1 MYFTRN
7 KRAHD
12 DRRSRDRGLE
22 VEIQPE
28 KQDFR
33 QSYTKKGLGQKEAK
47 D

>member
-12 DRRSRDRGLE
+12 DRSRDRGLE

-33 QSYTKKGLGQKEAK
+33 HSCTKKGLGQREAK